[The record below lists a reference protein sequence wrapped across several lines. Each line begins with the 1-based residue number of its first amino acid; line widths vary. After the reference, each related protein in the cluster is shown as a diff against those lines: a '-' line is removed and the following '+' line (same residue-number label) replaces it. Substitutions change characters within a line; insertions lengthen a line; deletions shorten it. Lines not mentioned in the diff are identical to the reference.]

1 MPWKILGKM
10 LGLEEG
16 GAVRTAF
23 EQILA
28 AFGFDCSAAGTPAQN
43 RVAFTISVVTLAAK
57 MSKADGVSSEVEVA
71 AFERLFD
78 VPEGERSN
86 LRRVFDLARQDVAGY
101 EVYARRVG
109 AMLDAE
115 PELKISVLECLLYMA
130 TADGI
135 HHPAEEDFL
144 STVAALL
151 GVPKAAYLAVRRA
164 FVQDPDCSY
173 EILGIAPDAAD
184 AQIKARYRELARE
197 HHPDLLIAKGVP
209 EEFLAASGRR
219 LAAINQAY
227 ETIMAQR
234 SGAGAQ
240 RLEHSS

>member
-10 LGLEEG
+10 LGLDEG
-16 GAVRTAF
+16 GAVRNAF

-28 AFGFDCSAAGTPAQN
+28 AFGFDRSASGTPAQN

-57 MSKADGVSSEVEVA
+57 MSKADGISSEVEVA

-78 VPEGERSN
+78 VPEGERNN

-101 EVYARRVG
+101 ETYAQRIG

-115 PELKISVLECLLYMA
+115 PDLKIFVLESLLHMA

-135 HHPAEEDFL
+135 HHPAEEVFL
-144 STVAALL
+144 STVADLM
-151 GVPKAAYLAVRRA
+151 GVPRSAYLAVRRA
-164 FVQDPDCSY
+164 FVQDPDCAY
-173 EILGIAPDAAD
+173 EILGVAPDVSD
-184 AQIKARYRELARE
+184 AEIKARYRELARE

-219 LAAINQAY
+219 LAAINEAY
-227 ETIMAQR
+227 EKIMAQR
-234 SGAGAQ
+234 HEAASP